1 MTIAHSNQYIHIAKV
16 RNWME
21 ERGIPRG
28 FEQDTLRRKIRR
40 GTFVVPYIRIGNT
53 PYFLEQ
59 GLINWLERNTSI

>member
-1 MTIAHSNQYIHIAKV
+1 MSDYIHIAKV
-16 RNWME
+16 RDFMNNK
-21 ERGIPRG
+21 GIPRG

-59 GLINWLERNTSI
+59 GLIDWLKENTN

>member
-1 MTIAHSNQYIHIAKV
+1 MPEYVHIAKI
-16 RNWME
+16 RDWMRL
-21 ERGIPRG
+21 RGIHRG

-59 GLINWLERNTSI
+59 GLVDWLKENTN

>member
-1 MTIAHSNQYIHIAKV
+1 MNYVHIAKV
-16 RNWME
+16 RDWME
-21 ERGIPRG
+21 DRGISRG

-59 GLINWLERNTSI
+59 GLIDWLTNNTN

>member
-59 GLINWLERNTSI
+59 GLINWLKENTN